1 MKSTASNIKKVL
13 WWENLE
19 FEAISKTKWYWNLRH
34 QFERFDKTHD
44 KMQSSYVEPCLD
56 FDAICNQLLVVGNVY
71 NNDDPINW
79 NLVQIGFNQ
88 FVTMFNSMMKIDK
101 LKFISNKKS
110 KNTDNLN
117 TV

>member
-34 QFERFDKTHD
+34 QFSQIDKAHD
-44 KMQSSYVEPCLD
+44 KMRSSYVEPCTK
-56 FDAICNQLLVVGNVY
+56 FDVIYIQLLVAENIY

-101 LKFISNKKS
+101 LKFISNKNLK
-110 KNTDNLN
+110 KNW
-117 TV
+117 